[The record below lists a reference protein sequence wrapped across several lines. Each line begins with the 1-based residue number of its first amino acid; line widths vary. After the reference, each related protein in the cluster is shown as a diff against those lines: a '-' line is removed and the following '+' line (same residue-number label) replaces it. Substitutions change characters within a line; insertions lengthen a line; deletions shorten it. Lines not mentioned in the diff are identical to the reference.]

1 MDRRVDVQHCW
12 FLGPIVI
19 SLGTMAQNGGVGLP
33 WFERMVTTDAPP
45 QDLGTRAIPV
55 ESVNHL
61 FKSVESRLG
70 TSAIA
75 AWAEDAA
82 LTQTSPLSLHWGEPS
97 IEDVVK
103 RVAETSLL
111 DHNIA
116 ATGTFDTAD
125 HLTIFLLP
133 IEGTPKWVHV
143 FFLAL
148 LAEGITKYN
157 EDPDLVEDLGL
168 GGMPGQLL
176 SGRVDSRYWNE
187 LSTVLTKPSWVRF
200 RKSALTADTV
210 FASESWARMTR
221 SMLNPVVGWRFRTSS
236 WRYKTAVFFCNE
248 IARTSELNM
257 PKAAEFMNV
266 DVSTLRR
273 HLSIEGTSF
282 RKLLAEFRMSLGHI
296 LRIQNLTDREVSSL
310 LGFSS
315 SASLKRLNL

>member
-1 MDRRVDVQHCW
+1 MDRRVDLQHCW

-19 SLGTMAQNGGVGLP
+19 SLGTMAKNGGIALP
-33 WFERMVTTDAPP
+33 WFERMVTNDAPP
-45 QDLGTRAIPV
+45 QELGVRAIPV

-61 FKSVESRLG
+61 FQSVEARLG
-70 TSAIA
+70 SSAIA

-82 LTQTSPLSLHWGEPS
+82 LAQTSPLSLHWGEPS
-97 IEDVVK
+97 IGDVVK

-116 ATGTFDTAD
+116 AIGIFETAD

-133 IEGTPKWVHV
+133 VEGTPKWVHV

-148 LAEGITKYN
+148 LAEGISKYN

-168 GGMPGQLL
+168 GGISSQLL
-176 SGRVDSRYWNE
+176 NGRVDSRYWSE
-187 LSTVLTKPSWVRF
+187 LSSDLIKPSWVRF
-200 RKSALTADTV
+200 RKTSLGADTV

-236 WRYKTAVFFCNE
+236 WRYKTVVFFCNE

-282 RKLLAEFRMSLGHI
+282 RKLLAEFRMSVGHI
-296 LRIQNLTDREVSSL
+296 LRAQNITDQGVSSL

-315 SASLKRLNL
+315 SASLRRLNL

>member
-12 FLGPIVI
+12 FRPIVI

-45 QDLGTRAIPV
+45 QELVHVPSLWNQSIT
-55 ESVNHL
+55 

-125 HLTIFLLP
+125 HLTIFCCQLREPLN
-133 IEGTPKWVHV
+133 GCT
-143 FFLAL
+143 FF
-148 LAEGITKYN
+148 
-157 EDPDLVEDLGL
+157 
-168 GGMPGQLL
+168 
-176 SGRVDSRYWNE
+176 SRA
-187 LSTVLTKPSWVRF
+187 PCRG
-200 RKSALTADTV
+200 D
-210 FASESWARMTR
+210 
-221 SMLNPVVGWRFRTSS
+221 
-236 WRYKTAVFFCNE
+236 
-248 IARTSELNM
+248 
-257 PKAAEFMNV
+257 
-266 DVSTLRR
+266 
-273 HLSIEGTSF
+273 H
-282 RKLLAEFRMSLGHI
+282 
-296 LRIQNLTDREVSSL
+296 
-310 LGFSS
+310 
-315 SASLKRLNL
+315 